1 MNRLLLIFVG
11 LMCWTSVSF
20 GQHSFEVPLSLN
32 FIGTTPAFLS
42 NSVFDFKK
50 GTLNVN
56 NEPVTV
62 ETYKLIS
69 SFKPE
74 LGSIPDVPE
83 IGFSDGSNMPSIDLS
98 KGYMSNFIV
107 KEFSK
112 DFPSQMPITELL
124 SPNLIVQPQLY
135 K

>member
-1 MNRLLLIFVG
+1 
-11 LMCWTSVSF
+11 MCWASVSF
-20 GQHSFEVPLSLN
+20 GQRSFEVPLSLN
-32 FIGTTPAFLS
+32 FFGTTPAFLS

-50 GTLNVN
+50 GTLNGK

-74 LGSIPDVPE
+74 SGSIPDVPE
-83 IGFSDGSNMPSIDLS
+83 IGFSDGSNMPIIDLS
-98 KGYMSNFIV
+98 KGYMSNFII

-112 DFPSQMPITELL
+112 DFPSQMPITELI
-124 SPNLIVQPQLY
+124 SPNLNVLPERS